1 MHANVYKRNTDDE
14 LIAEY
19 MENQN
24 QACFS
29 ELYDRY
35 SSKIFSKC
43 LTMLKEPTQAEDA
56 AQEIFMKIFTR
67 LSSFNHEAKFSTWI
81 YAITYNYCIDEIRRN
96 KKMSNTISADSEK
109 APDLADRTEMSDAE
123 FLEMDLKKLG
133 KALDKMS
140 VDDRALLVM
149 KYKDGIP
156 IKDLAQITGK
166 TESAIKMRLMRAKEK
181 AREHYQ
187 KILLILITILT
198 GLWKN

>member
-1 MHANVYKRNTDDE
+1 MNVYKRNTDDE

-19 MENQN
+19 MDNQN
-24 QACFS
+24 QSCFS

-43 LTMLKEPTQAEDA
+43 LSMLKEPGQAEDA

-67 LSSFNHEAKFSTWI
+67 LASFNHEAKFSTWV
-81 YAITYNYCIDEIRRN
+81 YAITYNFCIDEIRRN
-96 KKMSNTISADSEK
+96 KKTSNTISADSEK
-109 APDLADRTEMSDAE
+109 APDLADKTEMSDAE
-123 FLEMDLKKLG
+123 FLEMDLQKLG

-140 VDDRALLVM
+140 ADDRALLIM
-149 KYKDGIP
+149 KYKDGIS

-181 AREHYQ
+181 VREHYQ
-187 KILLILITILT
+187 KILLILLTILT
-198 GLWKN
+198 GIWKN